1 MAGIKHAI
9 THNTLT
15 VSDLESLRIGLLTLA
30 TSDQVNYFS
39 YAFSVFLAVNHVNA
53 ALDDDL
59 LPRRNIQR
67 WFESVSQESEFDRQE
82 FAMLAD
88 TLLRPVVRRLSIV
101 SESNALKVENEVD
114 IDEGQVKKATETDH
128 WRNESESTDSNEDE
142 LHDDELYGEESH
154 NGEYIVVAGGFESVQ
169 NAEKLVDELNLLG
182 FEAHLSGFS
191 PKGLNR
197 VAYGAYKNRS
207 EALKAMRWIQSTHNA
222 HAWMTTQ

>member
-1 MAGIKHAI
+1 MFWNKDTDIDVDQLRE
-9 THNTLT
+9 TL
-15 VSDLESLRIGLLTLA
+15 I
-30 TSDQVNYFS
+30 
-39 YAFSVFLAVNHVNA
+39 
-53 ALDDDL
+53 
-59 LPRRNIQR
+59 
-67 WFESVSQESEFDRQE
+67 
-82 FAMLAD
+82 
-88 TLLRPVVRRLSIV
+88 
-101 SESNALKVENEVD
+101 

-197 VAYGAYKNRS
+197 VAYGAFKNRS
-207 EALKAMRWIQSTHNA
+207 VALKAMRWIQSTHNA
-222 HAWMTTQ
+222 RAWMTTQ